1 MSKKKK
7 KEGRKKKKERKK
19 RATKRNEIAG
29 HCPGGIG
36 GRNGRSR
43 DHARAKRLAS
53 RSLGIAWQTF
63 YY

>member
-1 MSKKKK
+1 MSKKKR
-7 KEGRKKKKERKK
+7 KEEKRRRKEKK

-43 DHARAKRLAS
+43 DHARVKRLAS

-63 YY
+63 HY